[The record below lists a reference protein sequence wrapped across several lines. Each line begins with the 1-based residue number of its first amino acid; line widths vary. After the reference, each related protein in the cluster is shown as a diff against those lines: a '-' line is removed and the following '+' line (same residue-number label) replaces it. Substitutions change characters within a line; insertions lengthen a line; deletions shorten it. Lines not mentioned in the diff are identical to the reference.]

1 MGARCTGEVGA
12 RFGENGT
19 DDVFYELFGGGGHEF
34 GAGGG
39 GAVGEGF
46 GIADWDHPGVDG
58 VCVGEFAG
66 FAGEGLGV
74 AFADFEI
81 PVFLQRLLAKRSVAT
96 RLCGLRFPERRLIGR
111 QLTCFVEAACAG
123 RHTVWE
129 LDHFCV
135 MVVIQL
141 V

>member
-1 MGARCTGEVGA
+1 MGARCAREVRAG
-12 RFGENGT
+12 FGENGT
-19 DDVFYELFGGGGHEF
+19 DDVFYELFGGGGHEL

-39 GAVGEGF
+39 GAVRKGF

-81 PVFLQRLLAKRSVAT
+81 PV
-96 RLCGLRFPERRLIGR
+96 
-111 QLTCFVEAACAG
+111 CFTE
-123 RHTVWE
+123 
-129 LDHFCV
+129 
-135 MVVIQL
+135 VVNEKKCSRKAL
-141 V
+141 WFAMP